1 MNERD
6 IVRLRHMLD
15 ETRKAQEFVQTRTR
29 DDLDS
34 DELLAY
40 AVRYALQIVG
50 EAASQVTAETRTQH
64 PKYNGKTSSEC
75 ASGSCMVM
83 SECKTRLSGTS

>member
-64 PKYNGKTSSEC
+64 PEIQWKNIIG
-75 ASGSCMVM
+75 M
-83 SECKTRLSGTS
+83 R

>member
-6 IVRLRHMLD
+6 IVHLRHMLD
-15 ETRKAQEFVQTRTR
+15 ETRKAQEFIQTRIR

-34 DELLAY
+34 EELLANGVCY
-40 AVRYALQIVG
+40 ARQIVG